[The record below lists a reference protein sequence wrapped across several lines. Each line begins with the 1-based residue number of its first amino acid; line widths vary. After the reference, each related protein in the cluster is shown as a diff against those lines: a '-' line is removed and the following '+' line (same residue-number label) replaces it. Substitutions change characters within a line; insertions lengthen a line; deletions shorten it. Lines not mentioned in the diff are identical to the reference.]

1 VRRGRLCDSAETY
14 RNFSGM
20 AAPCKNPGSP
30 LRSTGQC
37 NVRPRPILA
46 VSSALGEALP
56 DQAMPVKARAA
67 RARLR
72 RLAALT
78 NIACPGV

>member
-1 VRRGRLCDSAETY
+1 MSRITLCKP
-14 RNFSGM
+14 M
-20 AAPCKNPGSP
+20 PG
-30 LRSTGQC
+30 
-37 NVRPRPILA
+37 
-46 VSSALGEALP
+46 
-56 DQAMPVKARAA
+56 QATPVKARAA